1 MSFRRYGGTN
11 KLEKNNNITVHSIVA
26 DTFTIRDAFLSI
38 FIIEGDLKI
47 GGNGIISNNIEV
59 SKNISATTLDISS
72 NATIQGNLYLDGSN
86 DIFFKGLNGMI
97 GINKFTPTATVDI
110 SSNIVEAFNV
120 KTSAINNRN
129 IIARNLYNN
138 GIAISTTG
146 TTESAIQFYGAGACA
161 EVDVSNTQCAMIKY
175 SNAGNM
181 LSLGAKGDVKVTS
194 KMIITDNSNNGDTHT
209 DFDETV
215 LIYDKDKGENQSIF
229 FEEIYGNTSIKT
241 GNALTIQTVNNAS
254 AAFMHIVTPEKLG
267 LQIGGGSYPKDP
279 SRSMGIIDIYN
290 PSPVIDNEA
299 TPAMMIV
306 SGNSITKFN
315 ATTGFNTFQPKYN
328 NYAVDING
336 PLHLNNGEVK
346 KTIDTISRI
355 FQLYNFGTDFG
366 IAVGGQGPD
375 TVGGGFG
382 GSTIILNNYFVYTTT
397 NGGKTWNERNNIN
410 KEAQENLIDAD
421 VKFKSAY
428 SYDTERTII
437 GGTNSQAYITDDGGT
452 NWSQFV
458 ITGGISDINAIYI
471 PRDVS
476 KNFVYTGGNK
486 ASGGAII
493 RYGYIHVININ
504 YTSSTVNGYA
514 YTNEDLSYNIAE
526 GHISDSDGYGTNFI
540 VVGGNT
546 IRRFDISLNKME
558 LNHIDDYT
566 NPNTVSYNAVRLADS
581 NNGVAVGVNVISYTR
596 NGGDT
601 WNDAS
606 NNIYLSGKIF
616 NDVFLDGS
624 MNAIVV
630 GNSGFIYSSNDGYQ
644 TWKIVNEDVLNASG
658 VGSRITDPTNDI
670 TSVFMPD
677 SSTIILS
684 IVKNND
690 DDARKSK
697 LYYLNMP
704 NIFNNKENFIFDVS
718 GCIRMSGD
726 LRINDGG
733 DIKSNNETFNF
744 ITTDVTTL
752 NMGTD
757 VTNITMGGH
766 NTTNITMGGH
776 NTTNITMGGSSTDN
790 LIIGGNTTI
799 SKIGPLQISGLLN
812 GNVTLSNNLVTTG
825 NIYSVN
831 VVISDNLHI
840 TNGNLVVANTLN
852 STSATSGALQIN
864 GGVGIQ
870 KNLYTSGDINTSG
883 NIYTSGNIDTSGNI
897 IVSGNSLMT
906 SIADISITETPGT
919 FVYVENSG
927 PLQIKGGA
935 AINKN
940 LYIGED
946 IWING
951 DLNLKGQL
959 KLLGDIATLAQV
971 DGINVT
977 TPFQGSSDEDV
988 DYEALST
995 GSFTTVGGFA
1005 VGKNSWLRGNLRV
1018 DGIDGVTIT
1027 GTIIST
1033 SVTTGALKIAGGIGI
1048 TGSIHTGGNVVVNS
1062 TAVSTSPT
1070 TGAVQIVGGIGV
1082 GGSIHTG
1089 GNVVVNST
1097 IESTDSS
1104 TGALRITGGIGVGG
1118 SIHTGG
1124 IVIVNSI
1131 IESTSAA
1138 TGALQIK
1145 GGVGIGGNIY
1155 TSGNIVVNSTIE
1167 STSTATGALQIK
1179 GGIGLGGSIHTG
1191 GIVIVNSMI
1200 ESTSALTGA
1209 LQIKGGVGIGGNIY
1223 TSGNIVVNST
1233 IESTSTAT
1241 GALQI
1246 KGGIGLGGSIHTGGN
1261 IIVNST
1267 IESTSAATGA
1277 LRITGGIGVGGSINT
1292 GGNIVVNSTVES
1304 TNTETGALQ
1313 IKGGIGLGGSIHT
1326 GGIVIVNSMIESTSA
1341 LTGALQI
1348 KGGVGIG
1355 GSINTG
1361 GNIVV
1366 NSTIASTNTATGA
1379 LQITGGI
1386 GVGGSINTGGNVI
1399 VNSIIE
1405 STSAATG
1412 ALQIKGGIGVGGNIY
1427 TSGNLVV
1434 NSTIESNS
1442 TATGA
1447 FIIIGGI
1454 GVGGSINTG
1463 GNVVIY
1469 STAISTST
1477 ATGAVRILG
1486 GVGIGGNVFIGKNMQ
1501 STTLT
1506 TGLLNALS
1514 ISSTSNNVVGNIIST
1529 STATGALVITGGIGV
1544 GGSINTGGNIVVNS
1558 TIASTN
1564 TATGALRII
1573 GGIGVGGSINTGG
1586 NIVVNSTIA
1595 STNTATGALVVL
1607 GGVGIAGATTLTTIT
1622 GTNGTLS
1629 GTLNV
1634 AGRVT
1639 AFEYNAVSDMRIKK
1653 NITDLNFPSLELIRK
1668 IRPREYSM
1676 IDGSTES
1683 AYGFIAQEVQELIPK
1698 SVHLSSGYI
1707 PSIYE
1712 NAFVNGNTITLINKT
1727 TIDISCGKLKLRDKH
1742 SQDIIVNVTSIQDNK
1757 TFHIDKNILENV
1769 SYMDISGNYLDK
1781 QINNGITTYMIG
1793 SQIYKG
1799 EVKYGIFVYGS
1810 EVNDFQSINKDT
1822 IWTITLS
1829 ATQEMDRQLQDAKYT
1844 IRTLEERISAIEILV
1859 KM

>member
-766 NTTNITMGGH
+766 NTTNITMGG
-776 NTTNITMGGSSTDN
+776 SSTDN

-1209 LQIKGGVGIGGNIY
+1209 LQIKGGVGIGG
-1223 TSGNIVVNST
+1223 
-1233 IESTSTAT
+1233 
-1241 GALQI
+1241 
-1246 KGGIGLGGSIHTGGN
+1246 
-1261 IIVNST
+1261 
-1267 IESTSAATGA
+1267 
-1277 LRITGGIGVGGSINT
+1277 
-1292 GGNIVVNSTVES
+1292 
-1304 TNTETGALQ
+1304 
-1313 IKGGIGLGGSIHT
+1313 
-1326 GGIVIVNSMIESTSA
+1326 
-1341 LTGALQI
+1341 
-1348 KGGVGIG
+1348 
-1355 GSINTG
+1355 SINTG

-1607 GGVGIAGATTLTTIT
+1607 GGVGIAGATTLTSIT
-1622 GTNGTLS
+1622 GTSATLS

-1799 EVKYGIFVYGS
+1799 EVKFGIFVYGS

-1859 KM
+1859 KCNDEYSP